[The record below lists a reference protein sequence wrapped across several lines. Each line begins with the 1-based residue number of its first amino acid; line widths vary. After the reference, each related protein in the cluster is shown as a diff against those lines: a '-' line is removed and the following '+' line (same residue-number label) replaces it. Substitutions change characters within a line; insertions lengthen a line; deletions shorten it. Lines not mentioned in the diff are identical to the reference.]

1 MKVTAKFHYA
11 LIILIELALYQ
22 GEDGIKQKDLSDKL
36 HISLKFLD
44 PIISALKTSGLIYR
58 VPKFKVGG
66 YKLTN
71 DPGEITVYQVYCSFE
86 PELNIHHC
94 LIDGKECTRSTFCG
108 SHYFMDKMN
117 REMEASMLSSTI
129 KDLAELQKQR
139 DNSQ

>member
-22 GEDGIKQKDLSDKL
+22 GEDGIKQKDLSDEL

-44 PIISALKTSGLIYR
+44 PIISALKTSGLIFR

-71 DPGEITVYQVYCSFE
+71 DPAEITVYQVYCSFE
-86 PELNIHHC
+86 PELNIHYC
-94 LIDGKECTRSTFCG
+94 LIDGMECTRSTFCG

-117 REMEASMLSSTI
+117 REMESSMLSSTI
-129 KDLAELQKQR
+129 KDLAELQRQR
-139 DNSQ
+139 DIN